1 MEMDATPQAMPSG
14 APSKGGMGKKI
25 FILVVILALL
35 AAGIWYWM
43 SRPEEGSPEAV
54 AREVEETVEMVSKVM
69 VLPEGETP
77 TIGTVTDPSAFA
89 GQAFF
94 EKAQKGDK
102 VLIYSGA
109 SIIVLYSVSEGKIL
123 GVAPIALDGAV
134 AGEAA
139 SMEEATV
146 AEE

>member
-1 MEMDATPQAMPSG
+1 
-14 APSKGGMGKKI
+14 MGKKI
-25 FILVVILALL
+25 FITAIILVLL
-35 AAGIWYWM
+35 GAGVWYWL

-54 AREVEETVEMVSKVM
+54 AREVEKTVAMVSKVM

-77 TIGTVTDPSAFA
+77 TVGTVTDPSAFA

-94 EKAQKGDK
+94 EKAQEGDK

-123 GVAPIALDGAV
+123 GIAPVALDSAV

-139 SMEEATV
+139 TVVEETTTT
-146 AEE
+146 EE